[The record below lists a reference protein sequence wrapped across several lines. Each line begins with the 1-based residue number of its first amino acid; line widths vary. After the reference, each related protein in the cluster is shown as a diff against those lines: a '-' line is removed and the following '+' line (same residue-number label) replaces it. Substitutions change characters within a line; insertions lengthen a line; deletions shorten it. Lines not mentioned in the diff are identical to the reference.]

1 MKLKPATY
9 LDFLE
14 IRYKTM
20 ATVDLE
26 FRAENLREYLKKN
39 RDPAVKRMF
48 DKIVGEIA
56 MRKFKNSGEFAL
68 IDELE
73 KQTAKAMQ
81 RDLKRLKRRKLK
93 GGMVKLE
100 DSADKRLSKLVLKRM
115 GIKP

>member
-14 IRYKTM
+14 VRYKSM

-26 FRAENLREYLKKN
+26 SQAISLRYYLKKN

-56 MRKFKNSGEFAL
+56 MRKFTKNGEFAL

-73 KQTAKAMQ
+73 KEVAKAMQ

-93 GGMVKLE
+93 GGMEKLE
-100 DSADKRLSKLVLKRM
+100 NSADKRLSEIVLKRL
-115 GIKP
+115 GIIP